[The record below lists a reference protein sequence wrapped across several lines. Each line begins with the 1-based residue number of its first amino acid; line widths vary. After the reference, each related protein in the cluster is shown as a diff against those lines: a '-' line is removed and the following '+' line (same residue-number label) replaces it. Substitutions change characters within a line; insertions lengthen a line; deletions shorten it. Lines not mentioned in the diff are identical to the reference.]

1 MQNNQKNV
9 FSWGNYDYSNLS
21 SEISNKI
28 STSNNQSSNSISKS
42 LFFSKDIDSNKN
54 NFQDKN
60 NNNNNSKEINQKE
73 NSNIANKIISPI
85 KSKIKEGVNKISSSK
100 IVSTISSKFS
110 KAPIHSDNPS
120 GIVINKENSM
130 EIITKI
136 EEKENYM
143 KKLENKKTY
152 ENEYIEH
159 DEETGLPI
167 VSEYQLNCII
177 DDFKDRVVGKEHVV
191 FYKIEIFSSLSGR
204 RWDLYH
210 SYNEFYDL
218 YLVYKKYFLDIP
230 DINFGKFSHKIVE
243 QPLVHR
249 ELISKLNLFI
259 NSIIKKPALITS
271 IYIIKFL
278 KLENHFSDIL
288 VYKPFLMY
296 DSKNDTMNESAF
308 NLNKLSINAIY
319 YIKAPKLLLIGTG
332 LNENS
337 FYDSVKNKISKLF
350 KTQDPSYGT
359 YGATNTNNVCRGQ
372 FIIYNIIKNSN
383 NEVMFVELK
392 CIDVISE
399 IVRFDFWSEKNY
411 ICLSLKNG
419 QILIFKI
426 FISETSNISME
437 IIEYIGTINE
447 HFSKSLGCIINFKYG
462 YTYSFGQYEKTIKIC
477 DLNYQNLV
485 KDIDLFKNKKIKGFI
500 CVDYTISLEY
510 VYIQDDNGSIFFI
523 DIISDYAN
531 PFIVQE
537 FPKFLPNDTN
547 SLGEKDKGKIIQI
560 KNSFY
565 LLIGGVNKNKKN
577 KECLL
582 SIYLIQ
588 LGQID
593 YNEVSEKI
601 NLMKLR
607 EVYIGGF
614 FTITDVNINNK
625 EDIII
630 SLSNGSIAIFNK
642 SYSNPEYIIDAHLES
657 IPNFIWI
664 EEQKLIITGSHDK
677 TIKIYQFPLQW
688 PAEFLRINKQINSLS
703 IIKEINTETKNAFND
718 LYYNTS
724 IFSYYD
730 DKDKKIKEDKNN
742 NDEND
747 FISNNQIVNDFW
759 KLKEKN
765 ENKKNENYDNSSDNE
780 DEEFEEKENSNVV
793 YDRPEKY
800 EKFDI
805 IFCDDLDGWSK

>member
-1 MQNNQKNV
+1 MKNNQKNA

-21 SEISNKI
+21 SEISTKIKNLKNESHNNELELFSSSESINSNKFENI
-28 STSNNQSSNSISKS
+28 EKNNQ
-42 LFFSKDIDSNKN
+42 
-54 NFQDKN
+54 
-60 NNNNNSKEINQKE
+60 ETE
-73 NSNIANKIISPI
+73 NSSKLSNKIISPI
-85 KSKIKEGVNKISSSK
+85 KSKFKEGVNKISSSK
-100 IVSTISSKFS
+100 IASTISSKFS

-120 GIVINKENSM
+120 GIVMNKENSI

-136 EEKENYM
+136 EEKENYI
-143 KKLENKKTY
+143 KKLEKKEQSQSF

-177 DDFKDRVVGKEHVV
+177 DDFKDRVVGKEHII

-210 SYNEFYDL
+210 SFNEFYDL

-230 DINFGKFSHKIVE
+230 DINFGKFSPKIIE

-271 IYIIKFL
+271 CYIIKFL
-278 KLENHFSDIL
+278 KLENHFNDISI
-288 VYKPFLMY
+288 YKPLLLY
-296 DSKNDTMNESAF
+296 DSKEDLTNESVF
-308 NLNKLSINAIY
+308 NSNKLSINAIY
-319 YIKAPKLLLIGTG
+319 YIQAPKLLLIGTG
-332 LNENS
+332 LNQDSMYN
-337 FYDSVKNKISKLF
+337 SVKNKISKLF
-350 KTQDPSYGT
+350 KSQDPT
-359 YGATNTNNVCRGQ
+359 YGSKNANNICRGQ
-372 FIIYNIIKNSN
+372 FIIYNIIKNN
-383 NEVMFVELK
+383 NGEVMFVELK

-399 IVRFDFWSEKNY
+399 IIKFDFWPEKNY
-411 ICLSLKNG
+411 VCLSLKNG

-426 FISETSNISME
+426 FINESSSITRE

-447 HFSKSLGCIINFKYG
+447 HFSKPLCCIINFSCG

-477 DLNYQNLV
+477 DLNYQNLL
-485 KDIDLFKNKKIKGFI
+485 KEIDIFKGKKSKGFI

-510 VYIQDDNGSIFFI
+510 VYVQDDNGSIYFI
-523 DIISDYAN
+523 DIISDYSN
-531 PFIVQE
+531 PYIIHE
-537 FPKFLPNDTN
+537 FPKFLTNENN

-577 KECLL
+577 KECIL

-588 LGQID
+588 LGEID
-593 YNEVSEKI
+593 YNEVNEKI
-601 NLMKLR
+601 NLTKLR

-614 FTITDVNINNK
+614 VTITDVNINNN

-630 SLSNGSIAIFNK
+630 SLSNGSISIFNK
-642 SYSNPEYIIDAHLES
+642 SYSYPEYIIDAHFEY

-664 EEQKLIITGSHDK
+664 EEQKIIITASHDK
-677 TIKIYQFPLQW
+677 TIKIYQFPFKW
-688 PAEFLRINKQINSLS
+688 PAEFLRINKQMNDLS
-703 IIKEINTETKNAFND
+703 IIKEIKSETKNAFNE

-724 IFSYYD
+724 IFSYFD
-730 DKDKKIKEDKNN
+730 EKNKKNKGDKKE

-747 FISNNQIVNDFW
+747 FNSNNQIVNDFW

-765 ENKKNENYDNSSDNE
+765 KNKKNEENYDNSSDNE
-780 DEEFEEKENSNVV
+780 DEEFEENEKSNVV
-793 YDRPEKY
+793 YDKPEKY
-800 EKFDI
+800 EKYDI
-805 IFCDDLDGWSK
+805 IFCDDLNGWSKSK

>member
-1 MQNNQKNV
+1 MKNNQKNA

-21 SEISNKI
+21 SDIAKKI
-28 STSNNQSSNSISKS
+28 PTSNAQSTNPISES
-42 LFFSKDIDSNKN
+42 LFSEQNMEI
-54 NFQDKN
+54 N
-60 NNNNNSKEINQKE
+60 NNNNQEKNNQVIKSEKQE
-73 NSNIANKIISPI
+73 NSSNITNKIISPI

-100 IVSTISSKFS
+100 IISTISNKFS
-110 KAPIHSDNPS
+110 KAPIHADNPS
-120 GIVINKENSM
+120 GIVINKDNSM
-130 EIITKI
+130 EIIMKI

-159 DEETGLPI
+159 DEKTGLPI

-191 FYKIEIFSSLSGR
+191 FYKIELFSSLSGR

-210 SYNEFYDL
+210 SYSEFYDL

-230 DINFGKFSHKIVE
+230 DINFGKFSHKIVD

-271 IYIIKFL
+271 IYIINFL
-278 KLENHFSDIL
+278 KLQNHFSDIL
-288 VYKPFLMY
+288 IYKPYLMY

-332 LNENS
+332 LNEDS
-337 FYDSVKNKISKLF
+337 FYNSVKNKISKLF

-359 YGATNTNNVCRGQ
+359 YGTTNSNNISRGQ
-372 FIIYNIIKNSN
+372 FIIYNIIKNN
-383 NEVMFVELK
+383 NNQVMFVELK
-392 CIDVISE
+392 SIDVISE
-399 IVRFDFWSEKNY
+399 IIKFDFWPEKNY
-411 ICLSLKNG
+411 ISLGLKNG
-419 QILIFKI
+419 QILLFKI
-426 FISETSNISME
+426 FISETSNVSME
-437 IIEYIGTINE
+437 ILEYIGTINE
-447 HFSKSLGCIINFKYG
+447 HFSKPLCCIINFKYG

-485 KDIDLFKNKKIKGFI
+485 KEIDIFKDKKSKGFI

-510 VYIQDDNGSIFFI
+510 VYIQDDNGSIYFI

-537 FPKFLPNDTN
+537 FPKFLPNDKN

-565 LLIGGVNKNKKN
+565 LLIGGVNKDKKN
-577 KECLL
+577 KECIL

-588 LGQID
+588 LGEID
-593 YNEVSEKI
+593 YNEVNEKI

-614 FTITDVNINNK
+614 VTITDVNINNN

-630 SLSNGSIAIFNK
+630 SLSNGSVSIFNK
-642 SYSNPEYIIDAHLES
+642 SYSYPEYIIDAHLEY

-664 EEQKLIITGSHDK
+664 EEQKIIITASHDK
-677 TIKIYQFPLQW
+677 TIKLYQFPLKW
-688 PAEFLRINKQINSLS
+688 PAEFLRINKQMNDLS
-703 IIKEINTETKNAFND
+703 IIKEIKSETKNAYNE

-724 IFSYYD
+724 IFNYYD
-730 DKDKKIKEDKNN
+730 EKNKKDKDEQKENN
-742 NDEND
+742 END
-747 FISNNQIVNDFW
+747 FNVNNQIVKDFW

-765 ENKKNENYDNSSDNE
+765 ENKKDEISSENE
-780 DEEFEEKENSNVV
+780 DEDEFEEDENSNIV
-793 YDRPEKY
+793 YDKPEKY
-800 EKFDI
+800 EKMDI
-805 IFCDDLDGWSK
+805 IFCDDLNGWSK